1 MTTYIYFFTFCFISP
16 LDAESHKLALDSLK
30 DEFADSPTA
39 YGGPMMQEE
48 FSIVHSFGEV
58 EGSMKLCNGVYI
70 GGYEELVDEV
80 KSHRCDPRKCLFVKG
95 HASWGPGQLS
105 DEIAQGVWYAAAASS
120 DLILRLAGGKLSE
133 QDNYDDLWGDLM
145 KLINTEENC
154 NSHNHFITSDHGR
167 SDARVFYSE

>member
-1 MTTYIYFFTFCFISP
+1 MFQFSL
-16 LDAESHKLALDSLK
+16 LDEESHKLALDSLK
-30 DEFADSPTA
+30 DEFAESPTA

-80 KSHRCDPRKCLFVKG
+80 KSRRCDPSKCLFVKG

-105 DEIAQGVWYAAAASS
+105 DEIAQGVWYAASASS

-145 KLINTEENC
+145 KLINNEEY
-154 NSHNHFITSDHGR
+154 NSSNNNHFITSENGR
-167 SDARVFYSE
+167 SDARVYYSE